1 MNIGICKRNSL
12 VYALTGL
19 PLVALMV
26 TGSMEEMSFL
36 ITFVKNSVSIS
47 DIKYLAVLSAIR
59 GEIKCLRRKIKMSI
73 FTRFKDIVNSNIN
86 SLLDKAEDPEKMLR
100 LMIGEMEDTVID
112 LKTTTAARMAEAIRS
127 EKKVDEAKATV
138 DRWQARAELAIEKGK
153 DDLAREALMEKKH
166 AQETYE
172 RALENINSLKKSIEE
187 GKEEIRTLEYK
198 IKAAK
203 AKLTTLQREQERAQ
217 ERRDSSVNLNARFE
231 EMENRINRMNAY
243 NDLSK
248 KSEEKSAEAKF
259 SEMEKNEEIE
269 AEIERIK
276 KEKGIEK

>member
-1 MNIGICKRNSL
+1 
-12 VYALTGL
+12 
-19 PLVALMV
+19 
-26 TGSMEEMSFL
+26 
-36 ITFVKNSVSIS
+36 
-47 DIKYLAVLSAIR
+47 
-59 GEIKCLRRKIKMSI
+59 MSI

-138 DRWQARAELAIEKGK
+138 ERWQARAELAIEKGK
-153 DDLAREALMEKKH
+153 DDLAREALVEKKH
-166 AQETYE
+166 ALETYE
-172 RALENINSLKKSIEE
+172 RALENISSLKKSVEE
-187 GKEEIRTLEYK
+187 GKEEIRTLEDK

-203 AKLTTLQREQERAQ
+203 DKLATLQREQARAQ

-243 NDLSK
+243 NDLGK
-248 KSEEKSAEAKF
+248 KSEEKSAEEKF
-259 SEMEKNEEIE
+259 SEMEKNDEIE

>member
-1 MNIGICKRNSL
+1 
-12 VYALTGL
+12 
-19 PLVALMV
+19 MV
-26 TGSMEEMSFL
+26 KCFEENWHDVF
-36 ITFVKNSVSIS
+36 ITIYV
-47 DIKYLAVLSAIR
+47 
-59 GEIKCLRRKIKMSI
+59 RRKIKMSI

-166 AQETYE
+166 AQEAYE
-172 RALENINSLKKSIEE
+172 RALENISSLKKSIEE
-187 GKEEIRTLEYK
+187 GKEEIRTLEDK

>member
-1 MNIGICKRNSL
+1 
-12 VYALTGL
+12 
-19 PLVALMV
+19 
-26 TGSMEEMSFL
+26 
-36 ITFVKNSVSIS
+36 
-47 DIKYLAVLSAIR
+47 
-59 GEIKCLRRKIKMSI
+59 MSI

-100 LMIGEMEDTVID
+100 LMISEMEDTVID
-112 LKTTTAARMAEAIRS
+112 LKTTTAARMAEAIRV
-127 EKKVDEAKATV
+127 EKKMEDAKATV
-138 DRWQARAELAIEKGK
+138 RRWQDRAELAIEKGK
-153 DDLAREALMEKKH
+153 DDMAREALMEKKH
-166 AQETYE
+166 ASE
-172 RALENINSLKKSIEE
+172 ALDRISVSLDSLRKAVEE
-187 GKEEIRTLEYK
+187 GKEEIRTLDDK
-198 IKAAK
+198 IKASK
-203 AKLTTLQREQERAQ
+203 DKLQSLQRDQARAQ

-248 KSEEKSAEAKF
+248 KSEERSAEEKF

>member
-1 MNIGICKRNSL
+1 
-12 VYALTGL
+12 
-19 PLVALMV
+19 
-26 TGSMEEMSFL
+26 
-36 ITFVKNSVSIS
+36 
-47 DIKYLAVLSAIR
+47 
-59 GEIKCLRRKIKMSI
+59 MSI

-138 DRWQARAELAIEKGK
+138 ERWQARAELAIEKGK

-166 AQETYE
+166 AQEAYE
-172 RALENINSLKKSIEE
+172 RALENISSLKKSVEE
-187 GKEEIRTLEYK
+187 GKEEIRTLEDK

-203 AKLTTLQREQERAQ
+203 DKLATLQREQARAQ

-243 NDLSK
+243 NDLGK
-248 KSEEKSAEAKF
+248 KSEEKSAEEKF
-259 SEMEKNEEIE
+259 SEMEKNDEIE

>member
-1 MNIGICKRNSL
+1 
-12 VYALTGL
+12 
-19 PLVALMV
+19 
-26 TGSMEEMSFL
+26 
-36 ITFVKNSVSIS
+36 
-47 DIKYLAVLSAIR
+47 
-59 GEIKCLRRKIKMSI
+59 MSI

-153 DDLAREALMEKKH
+153 DDLAREALMEKKQ
-166 AQETYE
+166 AQEVYE
-172 RALENINSLKKSIEE
+172 RALENISSLKKSVEE
-187 GKEEIRTLEYK
+187 GKEEIRTLEDK

-203 AKLTTLQREQERAQ
+203 DKLASLQREQARAQ

-243 NDLSK
+243 NDLGK
-248 KSEEKSAEAKF
+248 KSEEKSAEEKF
-259 SEMEKNEEIE
+259 SEMEKNDEIE

>member
-1 MNIGICKRNSL
+1 
-12 VYALTGL
+12 
-19 PLVALMV
+19 
-26 TGSMEEMSFL
+26 
-36 ITFVKNSVSIS
+36 
-47 DIKYLAVLSAIR
+47 
-59 GEIKCLRRKIKMSI
+59 MSI

-86 SLLDKAEDPEKMLR
+86 SLLDKAEAPEQMLR

-127 EKKVDEAKATV
+127 EKKVDGAKATV

-166 AQETYE
+166 AQEVYE
-172 RALENINSLKKSIEE
+172 RALENISSLKKSVEE
-187 GKEEIRTLEYK
+187 GKEEIRTLEDK

-203 AKLTTLQREQERAQ
+203 DKLASLQREQARAQ

-248 KSEEKSAEAKF
+248 KSEEKSAEEKF
-259 SEMEKNEEIE
+259 SEMEKNDEIE

>member
-1 MNIGICKRNSL
+1 
-12 VYALTGL
+12 
-19 PLVALMV
+19 
-26 TGSMEEMSFL
+26 
-36 ITFVKNSVSIS
+36 
-47 DIKYLAVLSAIR
+47 
-59 GEIKCLRRKIKMSI
+59 MSI

-138 DRWQARAELAIEKGK
+138 ERWQGRAELAIEKGK
-153 DDLAREALMEKKH
+153 DDLAREALIEKKH
-166 AQETYE
+166 AQEAYE
-172 RALENINSLKKSIEE
+172 RALENISSLKKSVEE
-187 GKEEIRTLEYK
+187 GKEEIRTLEDK

-203 AKLTTLQREQERAQ
+203 DKLASLQREQARAQ

-243 NDLSK
+243 NDLGK
-248 KSEEKSAEAKF
+248 KSEEKSAEEKF
-259 SEMEKNEEIE
+259 SEMEKNDEIE

>member
-1 MNIGICKRNSL
+1 
-12 VYALTGL
+12 
-19 PLVALMV
+19 
-26 TGSMEEMSFL
+26 
-36 ITFVKNSVSIS
+36 
-47 DIKYLAVLSAIR
+47 
-59 GEIKCLRRKIKMSI
+59 MSI

-138 DRWQARAELAIEKGK
+138 ERWQGRAELAIEKGK
-153 DDLAREALMEKKH
+153 DDLAREALIEKKH
-166 AQETYE
+166 AQEAYE
-172 RALENINSLKKSIEE
+172 RALENISSLKKSVEE
-187 GKEEIRTLEYK
+187 GKEEIRTLEDK

-203 AKLTTLQREQERAQ
+203 DKLATLQREQARAQ

-243 NDLSK
+243 NDLGK
-248 KSEEKSAEAKF
+248 KSEEKSAEEKF
-259 SEMEKNEEIE
+259 SEMEKNDEIE

>member
-1 MNIGICKRNSL
+1 
-12 VYALTGL
+12 
-19 PLVALMV
+19 
-26 TGSMEEMSFL
+26 
-36 ITFVKNSVSIS
+36 
-47 DIKYLAVLSAIR
+47 
-59 GEIKCLRRKIKMSI
+59 MSI

-138 DRWQARAELAIEKGK
+138 ERWQGRAELAIEKGK
-153 DDLAREALMEKKH
+153 DDLAREALIEKKH
-166 AQETYE
+166 AQEAYE
-172 RALENINSLKKSIEE
+172 RALENISSLKKSVEE
-187 GKEEIRTLEYK
+187 GKEEIRTLEDK

-259 SEMEKNEEIE
+259 SEMEKNEAIE

>member
-1 MNIGICKRNSL
+1 
-12 VYALTGL
+12 
-19 PLVALMV
+19 
-26 TGSMEEMSFL
+26 
-36 ITFVKNSVSIS
+36 
-47 DIKYLAVLSAIR
+47 
-59 GEIKCLRRKIKMSI
+59 MSI

-172 RALENINSLKKSIEE
+172 RALENISSLKKSIEE
-187 GKEEIRTLEYK
+187 GKEEIRTLEDK
-198 IKAAK
+198 IK

>member
-1 MNIGICKRNSL
+1 
-12 VYALTGL
+12 
-19 PLVALMV
+19 
-26 TGSMEEMSFL
+26 
-36 ITFVKNSVSIS
+36 
-47 DIKYLAVLSAIR
+47 
-59 GEIKCLRRKIKMSI
+59 MSI

-138 DRWQARAELAIEKGK
+138 ERWQARAELAIEKGK
-153 DDLAREALMEKKH
+153 DDLAREALIEKKH
-166 AQETYE
+166 AQEVYE
-172 RALENINSLKKSIEE
+172 RALENISSLKKSVEE
-187 GKEEIRTLEYK
+187 GKEEIRTLEDK

-203 AKLTTLQREQERAQ
+203 DKLATLQREQARAQ

-243 NDLSK
+243 NDLGK
-248 KSEEKSAEAKF
+248 KSEEKSAEEKF
-259 SEMEKNEEIE
+259 SEMEKNDEIE

>member
-1 MNIGICKRNSL
+1 
-12 VYALTGL
+12 
-19 PLVALMV
+19 
-26 TGSMEEMSFL
+26 
-36 ITFVKNSVSIS
+36 
-47 DIKYLAVLSAIR
+47 
-59 GEIKCLRRKIKMSI
+59 MSI

-127 EKKVDEAKATV
+127 EKKVEEAKATV
-138 DRWQARAELAIEKGK
+138 ERWQGRAELAIEKGK
-153 DDLAREALMEKKH
+153 DDLAREALIEKKH
-166 AQETYE
+166 AQEAYE
-172 RALENINSLKKSIEE
+172 RALENISSLKKSVEE
-187 GKEEIRTLEYK
+187 GKEEIRTLEDK

-203 AKLTTLQREQERAQ
+203 DKLATLQREQARAQ

-248 KSEEKSAEAKF
+248 KSEEKSAEEKF

-269 AEIERIK
+269 MEIERIK

>member
-1 MNIGICKRNSL
+1 
-12 VYALTGL
+12 
-19 PLVALMV
+19 
-26 TGSMEEMSFL
+26 
-36 ITFVKNSVSIS
+36 
-47 DIKYLAVLSAIR
+47 
-59 GEIKCLRRKIKMSI
+59 MSI

-138 DRWQARAELAIEKGK
+138 ERWQGRAELAIEKGK
-153 DDLAREALMEKKH
+153 DDLAREALIEKKH
-166 AQETYE
+166 AQEAYE
-172 RALENINSLKKSIEE
+172 RALENISSLKKSVEE
-187 GKEEIRTLEYK
+187 GKEEIRTLEDK
-198 IKAAK
+198 IKTAK
-203 AKLTTLQREQERAQ
+203 DKLATLQREQARAQ

-248 KSEEKSAEAKF
+248 KSEEKSAEEKF

-269 AEIERIK
+269 MEIERIK

>member
-1 MNIGICKRNSL
+1 
-12 VYALTGL
+12 
-19 PLVALMV
+19 
-26 TGSMEEMSFL
+26 
-36 ITFVKNSVSIS
+36 
-47 DIKYLAVLSAIR
+47 
-59 GEIKCLRRKIKMSI
+59 MSI

-127 EKKVDEAKATV
+127 EKKVEEAKATV
-138 DRWQARAELAIEKGK
+138 ERWQGRAELAIEKGK
-153 DDLAREALMEKKH
+153 DDLAREALIEKKH
-166 AQETYE
+166 AQEAYE
-172 RALENINSLKKSIEE
+172 RALENISSLKKSVEE
-187 GKEEIRTLEYK
+187 GKEEIRTLEDK
-198 IKAAK
+198 IKTAK
-203 AKLTTLQREQERAQ
+203 DKLATLQREQARAQ

-248 KSEEKSAEAKF
+248 KSEEKRAEEKF
-259 SEMEKNEEIE
+259 SEMEKNDEIE

>member
-1 MNIGICKRNSL
+1 
-12 VYALTGL
+12 
-19 PLVALMV
+19 
-26 TGSMEEMSFL
+26 
-36 ITFVKNSVSIS
+36 
-47 DIKYLAVLSAIR
+47 
-59 GEIKCLRRKIKMSI
+59 MSI

-138 DRWQARAELAIEKGK
+138 ERWQARAELAIEKGK
-153 DDLAREALMEKKH
+153 DDLAREALIEKKH
-166 AQETYE
+166 AQEVYE
-172 RALENINSLKKSIEE
+172 RALENISSLKKAVEE
-187 GKEEIRTLEYK
+187 GKEEIRTLEDK

-203 AKLTTLQREQERAQ
+203 DKLATLQREQARAQ

-248 KSEEKSAEAKF
+248 KSEEKSAEEKF
-259 SEMEKNEEIE
+259 SEMEKNDEIE

>member
-1 MNIGICKRNSL
+1 
-12 VYALTGL
+12 
-19 PLVALMV
+19 
-26 TGSMEEMSFL
+26 
-36 ITFVKNSVSIS
+36 
-47 DIKYLAVLSAIR
+47 
-59 GEIKCLRRKIKMSI
+59 MSI

-138 DRWQARAELAIEKGK
+138 ERWQARAELAIEKGK
-153 DDLAREALMEKKH
+153 DDLAREALVEKKH
-166 AQETYE
+166 AQEVYE
-172 RALENINSLKKSIEE
+172 RALENISSLKKSVEE
-187 GKEEIRTLEYK
+187 GKEEIRTLEDK

-203 AKLTTLQREQERAQ
+203 DKLATLQREQARAQ
-217 ERRDSSVNLNARFE
+217 ERRDSSINLNARFE

-248 KSEEKSAEAKF
+248 KSEEKGAEEKF
-259 SEMEKNEEIE
+259 SEMEKNDEIE

>member
-1 MNIGICKRNSL
+1 
-12 VYALTGL
+12 
-19 PLVALMV
+19 
-26 TGSMEEMSFL
+26 
-36 ITFVKNSVSIS
+36 
-47 DIKYLAVLSAIR
+47 
-59 GEIKCLRRKIKMSI
+59 MSI

-138 DRWQARAELAIEKGK
+138 ERWQGRAELAIEKGK
-153 DDLAREALMEKKH
+153 DDLARDALIEKKH
-166 AQETYE
+166 AQEAYE
-172 RALENINSLKKSIEE
+172 RALENISSLKKSVEE
-187 GKEEIRTLEYK
+187 GKEEIRTLEDK

>member
-1 MNIGICKRNSL
+1 
-12 VYALTGL
+12 
-19 PLVALMV
+19 
-26 TGSMEEMSFL
+26 
-36 ITFVKNSVSIS
+36 
-47 DIKYLAVLSAIR
+47 
-59 GEIKCLRRKIKMSI
+59 MSI

-112 LKTTTAARMAEAIRS
+112 LKTTTAARMAEAIRV
-127 EKKVDEAKATV
+127 EKKMEEAKATV
-138 DRWQARAELAIEKGK
+138 ERWQQRAELAIEKGK
-153 DDLAREALMEKKH
+153 DDMAREALIEKKH
-166 AQETYE
+166 ASEAYDRI
-172 RALENINSLKKSIEE
+172 RANLDGLRKAIEE
-187 GKEEIRTLEYK
+187 SKEEISTLHDK

-203 AKLTTLQREQERAQ
+203 DKLQTLKREQARAQ

-243 NDLSK
+243 TNLSAEK
-248 KSEEKSAEAKF
+248 GEKSAEEKF
-259 SEMEKNEEIE
+259 SEMEKNDEIE

>member
-1 MNIGICKRNSL
+1 
-12 VYALTGL
+12 
-19 PLVALMV
+19 
-26 TGSMEEMSFL
+26 
-36 ITFVKNSVSIS
+36 
-47 DIKYLAVLSAIR
+47 
-59 GEIKCLRRKIKMSI
+59 MSI

-127 EKKVDEAKATV
+127 EKKVDESKATV

-153 DDLAREALMEKKH
+153 DDLAREALIEKKH
-166 AQETYE
+166 AQEVYE
-172 RALENINSLKKSIEE
+172 RALENISSLKKSVEE
-187 GKEEIRTLEYK
+187 GKEEIRTLEDK

-203 AKLTTLQREQERAQ
+203 DKLATLQREQARAQ
-217 ERRDSSVNLNARFE
+217 ERRDSSINLNARFE

-243 NDLSK
+243 NDLGK
-248 KSEEKSAEAKF
+248 KSEEKSAEEKF
-259 SEMEKNEEIE
+259 SEMEKNDEIE

>member
-1 MNIGICKRNSL
+1 
-12 VYALTGL
+12 
-19 PLVALMV
+19 
-26 TGSMEEMSFL
+26 
-36 ITFVKNSVSIS
+36 
-47 DIKYLAVLSAIR
+47 
-59 GEIKCLRRKIKMSI
+59 MSI

-138 DRWQARAELAIEKGK
+138 ERWHGRAELAIEKGK
-153 DDLAREALMEKKH
+153 DDLAREALIEKKH
-166 AQETYE
+166 AQEAYE
-172 RALENINSLKKSIEE
+172 RALENISSLKKSVEE
-187 GKEEIRTLEYK
+187 GKEEIRTLEDK

>member
-1 MNIGICKRNSL
+1 
-12 VYALTGL
+12 
-19 PLVALMV
+19 
-26 TGSMEEMSFL
+26 
-36 ITFVKNSVSIS
+36 
-47 DIKYLAVLSAIR
+47 
-59 GEIKCLRRKIKMSI
+59 MSI
-73 FTRFKDIVNSNIN
+73 FTRFKDIVNSNLN

-138 DRWQARAELAIEKGK
+138 ERWQGRAELAIEKGK
-153 DDLAREALMEKKH
+153 DDLAREALIEKKH
-166 AQETYE
+166 AQEAYE
-172 RALENINSLKKSIEE
+172 RALENISSLKKSVEE
-187 GKEEIRTLEYK
+187 GKEEIRTLEDK

-203 AKLTTLQREQERAQ
+203 DKLATLQREQARAQ

-248 KSEEKSAEAKF
+248 KSEEKSAEEKF
-259 SEMEKNEEIE
+259 SEMEKNDEIE

>member
-1 MNIGICKRNSL
+1 
-12 VYALTGL
+12 
-19 PLVALMV
+19 
-26 TGSMEEMSFL
+26 
-36 ITFVKNSVSIS
+36 
-47 DIKYLAVLSAIR
+47 
-59 GEIKCLRRKIKMSI
+59 MSI

-138 DRWQARAELAIEKGK
+138 ERWQGRAELAIEKGK

-166 AQETYE
+166 AQEAYE
-172 RALENINSLKKSIEE
+172 RALENISSLKKSVEE
-187 GKEEIRTLEYK
+187 GKEEIRTLEDK

-203 AKLTTLQREQERAQ
+203 DKLATLQREQARAQ

-248 KSEEKSAEAKF
+248 KSEEKSAEEKF
-259 SEMEKNEEIE
+259 SEMEKNDEIE

>member
-1 MNIGICKRNSL
+1 
-12 VYALTGL
+12 
-19 PLVALMV
+19 
-26 TGSMEEMSFL
+26 
-36 ITFVKNSVSIS
+36 
-47 DIKYLAVLSAIR
+47 
-59 GEIKCLRRKIKMSI
+59 MSI

-138 DRWQARAELAIEKGK
+138 ERWQGRAELAIEKGK
-153 DDLAREALMEKKH
+153 DDLAREALIEKKH
-166 AQETYE
+166 AQEVYE
-172 RALENINSLKKSIEE
+172 RALENISSLKKSVEE
-187 GKEEIRTLEYK
+187 GKEEIRTLEDK

-203 AKLTTLQREQERAQ
+203 DKLATLQREQARAQ

-248 KSEEKSAEAKF
+248 KSEEKSAEEKF
-259 SEMEKNEEIE
+259 SEMEKNDEIE

>member
-1 MNIGICKRNSL
+1 
-12 VYALTGL
+12 
-19 PLVALMV
+19 
-26 TGSMEEMSFL
+26 
-36 ITFVKNSVSIS
+36 
-47 DIKYLAVLSAIR
+47 
-59 GEIKCLRRKIKMSI
+59 MSI

-138 DRWQARAELAIEKGK
+138 ERWQARAELAIEKGK
-153 DDLAREALMEKKH
+153 DELAREALVEKKH
-166 AQETYE
+166 AQEVYE
-172 RALENINSLKKSIEE
+172 RALENISSLKKSVEE
-187 GKEEIRTLEYK
+187 GKEEIRTLEDK

-203 AKLTTLQREQERAQ
+203 DKLATLQREQARAQ

-248 KSEEKSAEAKF
+248 KSEEKSAEEKF
-259 SEMEKNEEIE
+259 SEMEKNDEIE

>member
-1 MNIGICKRNSL
+1 
-12 VYALTGL
+12 
-19 PLVALMV
+19 
-26 TGSMEEMSFL
+26 
-36 ITFVKNSVSIS
+36 
-47 DIKYLAVLSAIR
+47 
-59 GEIKCLRRKIKMSI
+59 MSI
-73 FTRFKDIVNSNIN
+73 FTRFNDIVNSNIN

-138 DRWQARAELAIEKGK
+138 ERWQGRAELAIEKGK
-153 DDLAREALMEKKH
+153 DDLAREALIEKKH
-166 AQETYE
+166 AQEAYE
-172 RALENINSLKKSIEE
+172 RALENISSLKKSVEE
-187 GKEEIRTLEYK
+187 GKEEIRTLEDK

-203 AKLTTLQREQERAQ
+203 DKLATLQREQARAQ

-248 KSEEKSAEAKF
+248 KSEEKSAEEKF
-259 SEMEKNEEIE
+259 SEMEKNDEIE

>member
-1 MNIGICKRNSL
+1 
-12 VYALTGL
+12 
-19 PLVALMV
+19 
-26 TGSMEEMSFL
+26 
-36 ITFVKNSVSIS
+36 
-47 DIKYLAVLSAIR
+47 
-59 GEIKCLRRKIKMSI
+59 MSI

-127 EKKVDEAKATV
+127 EKKVEEAKATV
-138 DRWQARAELAIEKGK
+138 ERWQGRAELAIEKGK
-153 DDLAREALMEKKH
+153 DDLAREALVEKKH
-166 AQETYE
+166 AQEVYE
-172 RALENINSLKKSIEE
+172 RALENISSLKKSVEE
-187 GKEEIRTLEYK
+187 GKEEIRTLEDK
-198 IKAAK
+198 IKTAK
-203 AKLTTLQREQERAQ
+203 DKLATLQREQARAQ

-248 KSEEKSAEAKF
+248 KSEEKSAEEKF
-259 SEMEKNEEIE
+259 SEMEKNDEIE

>member
-1 MNIGICKRNSL
+1 
-12 VYALTGL
+12 
-19 PLVALMV
+19 
-26 TGSMEEMSFL
+26 
-36 ITFVKNSVSIS
+36 
-47 DIKYLAVLSAIR
+47 
-59 GEIKCLRRKIKMSI
+59 MSI

-138 DRWQARAELAIEKGK
+138 ERWQARAELAIEKGK
-153 DDLAREALMEKKH
+153 DDLAREALIEKKH
-166 AQETYE
+166 AQEVYE
-172 RALENINSLKKSIEE
+172 RALENISSLKKSVEE
-187 GKEEIRTLEYK
+187 GKEEIRTLEDK

-203 AKLTTLQREQERAQ
+203 DKLATLQREQARAQ

-248 KSEEKSAEAKF
+248 KREEKSAEEKF
-259 SEMEKNEEIE
+259 SEMEKNDEIE

>member
-1 MNIGICKRNSL
+1 M
-12 VYALTGL
+12 
-19 PLVALMV
+19 
-26 TGSMEEMSFL
+26 
-36 ITFVKNSVSIS
+36 
-47 DIKYLAVLSAIR
+47 
-59 GEIKCLRRKIKMSI
+59 IKCFVENWHDVFITICVRRKIKMSI

-172 RALENINSLKKSIEE
+172 RALENISSLKKSIEE
-187 GKEEIRTLEYK
+187 GKEEIRTLEDK

-203 AKLTTLQREQERAQ
+203 AKLSTLQREQERAQ

>member
-1 MNIGICKRNSL
+1 
-12 VYALTGL
+12 
-19 PLVALMV
+19 
-26 TGSMEEMSFL
+26 
-36 ITFVKNSVSIS
+36 
-47 DIKYLAVLSAIR
+47 
-59 GEIKCLRRKIKMSI
+59 MSI

-138 DRWQARAELAIEKGK
+138 ERWQARAELAIEKGK
-153 DDLAREALMEKKH
+153 DDLAREALIEKKH
-166 AQETYE
+166 AQEAYE
-172 RALENINSLKKSIEE
+172 RALENISSLKKSVEE
-187 GKEEIRTLEYK
+187 GKEEIRTLEDK

-203 AKLTTLQREQERAQ
+203 DKLATLQREQARAQ

-243 NDLSK
+243 NDLGK
-248 KSEEKSAEAKF
+248 KSEEKSAEEKF
-259 SEMEKNEEIE
+259 SEMEKNDEIE

>member
-1 MNIGICKRNSL
+1 
-12 VYALTGL
+12 
-19 PLVALMV
+19 
-26 TGSMEEMSFL
+26 
-36 ITFVKNSVSIS
+36 
-47 DIKYLAVLSAIR
+47 
-59 GEIKCLRRKIKMSI
+59 MSI

-153 DDLAREALMEKKH
+153 DDLAREALMEKKQ
-166 AQETYE
+166 AQEAYE
-172 RALENINSLKKSIEE
+172 RALENISSLKKSVEE
-187 GKEEIRTLEYK
+187 GKEEIRTLEDK

-203 AKLTTLQREQERAQ
+203 DKLASLQREQARAQ

-243 NDLSK
+243 NDLGK
-248 KSEEKSAEAKF
+248 KSEEKSAEEKF
-259 SEMEKNEEIE
+259 SEMEKNDEIE

>member
-1 MNIGICKRNSL
+1 
-12 VYALTGL
+12 
-19 PLVALMV
+19 
-26 TGSMEEMSFL
+26 
-36 ITFVKNSVSIS
+36 
-47 DIKYLAVLSAIR
+47 
-59 GEIKCLRRKIKMSI
+59 MSI

-127 EKKVDEAKATV
+127 EKKVEEAKATV
-138 DRWQARAELAIEKGK
+138 ERWQARAELAIEKGK

-166 AQETYE
+166 AQEAYE
-172 RALENINSLKKSIEE
+172 RALENISSLKKSVEE
-187 GKEEIRTLEYK
+187 GKEEIRTLEDK

-203 AKLTTLQREQERAQ
+203 DKLATLQREQARAQ

-248 KSEEKSAEAKF
+248 KSEEKSTEEKF
-259 SEMEKNEEIE
+259 SEMEKNDEIE

>member
-1 MNIGICKRNSL
+1 
-12 VYALTGL
+12 
-19 PLVALMV
+19 
-26 TGSMEEMSFL
+26 
-36 ITFVKNSVSIS
+36 
-47 DIKYLAVLSAIR
+47 
-59 GEIKCLRRKIKMSI
+59 MSI

-153 DDLAREALMEKKH
+153 DDLAREALVEKKH
-166 AQETYE
+166 AQEVYE
-172 RALENINSLKKSIEE
+172 RALENISSLKKSVEE
-187 GKEEIRTLEYK
+187 GKEEIRTLEDK

-203 AKLTTLQREQERAQ
+203 DKLATLQRVQARAQ

-248 KSEEKSAEAKF
+248 KSEEKSAEEKF
-259 SEMEKNEEIE
+259 SEMEKNDEIE

>member
-1 MNIGICKRNSL
+1 
-12 VYALTGL
+12 
-19 PLVALMV
+19 
-26 TGSMEEMSFL
+26 
-36 ITFVKNSVSIS
+36 
-47 DIKYLAVLSAIR
+47 
-59 GEIKCLRRKIKMSI
+59 MSI

-112 LKTTTAARMAEAIRS
+112 LTTTTAARMAEAIRS

-138 DRWQARAELAIEKGK
+138 ERWQARAELAIEKGK
-153 DDLAREALMEKKH
+153 DDLAREALVEKKH
-166 AQETYE
+166 AQEVYE
-172 RALENINSLKKSIEE
+172 RALENISSLKKSVEE
-187 GKEEIRTLEYK
+187 GKEEIRTLEDK

-203 AKLTTLQREQERAQ
+203 DKLATLQREQARAQ

-248 KSEEKSAEAKF
+248 KSEEKSAEEKF
-259 SEMEKNEEIE
+259 SEMEKNDEIE

>member
-1 MNIGICKRNSL
+1 
-12 VYALTGL
+12 
-19 PLVALMV
+19 
-26 TGSMEEMSFL
+26 
-36 ITFVKNSVSIS
+36 
-47 DIKYLAVLSAIR
+47 
-59 GEIKCLRRKIKMSI
+59 MSI

-127 EKKVDEAKATV
+127 EKKVEEAKATV
-138 DRWQARAELAIEKGK
+138 ERWQARAELAIEKGK
-153 DDLAREALMEKKH
+153 DDLAREALIEKKH
-166 AQETYE
+166 AQEAYE
-172 RALENINSLKKSIEE
+172 RALENISSLKKSVEK
-187 GKEEIRTLEYK
+187 GKEEIRTLEDK

-203 AKLTTLQREQERAQ
+203 DKLATLQREQARAQ

-248 KSEEKSAEAKF
+248 KSEEKSAEEKF
-259 SEMEKNEEIE
+259 SEMEKNDEIE

>member
-1 MNIGICKRNSL
+1 
-12 VYALTGL
+12 
-19 PLVALMV
+19 
-26 TGSMEEMSFL
+26 
-36 ITFVKNSVSIS
+36 
-47 DIKYLAVLSAIR
+47 
-59 GEIKCLRRKIKMSI
+59 MSI

-112 LKTTTAARMAEAIRS
+112 LKTTTAARMAEAIRV
-127 EKKVDEAKATV
+127 EKKMEEAKATV
-138 DRWQARAELAIEKGK
+138 ERWQQRAELAIEKGK
-153 DDLAREALMEKKH
+153 DDMAREALIEKKH
-166 AQETYE
+166 ASEAYDRI
-172 RALENINSLKKSIEE
+172 RANLDGLRKAIEE
-187 GKEEIRTLEYK
+187 SKEEISTLDDK

-203 AKLTTLQREQERAQ
+203 DKLQTLQREQARAQ

-243 NDLSK
+243 TNLSAEK
-248 KSEEKSAEAKF
+248 GEKSTEEKF

-269 AEIERIK
+269 MEIERIK

>member
-1 MNIGICKRNSL
+1 
-12 VYALTGL
+12 
-19 PLVALMV
+19 
-26 TGSMEEMSFL
+26 
-36 ITFVKNSVSIS
+36 
-47 DIKYLAVLSAIR
+47 
-59 GEIKCLRRKIKMSI
+59 MSI

-138 DRWQARAELAIEKGK
+138 ERWQGRAELAIEKGK
-153 DDLAREALMEKKH
+153 DDLAREALIEKKH
-166 AQETYE
+166 AQEAYE
-172 RALENINSLKKSIEE
+172 RALENISSLKKSVEE
-187 GKEEIRTLEYK
+187 GKEEIRTLEDK

-203 AKLTTLQREQERAQ
+203 DKLATLQREQARAQ

-248 KSEEKSAEAKF
+248 KSEEKGAEEKF
-259 SEMEKNEEIE
+259 SEMEKNDEIE